1 MDLIQNVP
9 MNDGG
14 KQKNKKLKVSLIVV
28 SVIMIIL
35 IAAAVAVWLMKS
47 QLTKEQLKVS
57 IDGIANVAAAKDTS
71 LFIINDGKV
80 LISIEKIAPYVGY
93 SYYRG
98 GYRQYS
104 EDNTRCY
111 ISDQKEIVDFASG
124 SSKIRKYPLLDEEAE
139 SQSFDI
145 DEDISLRGN
154 YLYISEAGFERA
166 FNSALEYDKANNK
179 ITIATSQ
186 YLASYYQKAYP
197 DYAALTID
205 ENRELGS
212 KILYSN
218 SKALLQNMMVIK
230 DSSSKLYGVARLD
243 DTKNVI
249 ISQRYASVEFIE
261 GINDFIVK
269 TTNNLYGII
278 GSDGITK
285 VKPEYRA
292 ITEIDKDVGLYL
304 VTSTAGKQ
312 GVINQNGK
320 IIIYQDYDQ
329 IGLTQGNYQDT
340 NVTNRYLLF
349 NNCIPVRLDSKWG
362 IIDKNGQTIIPVE
375 YDGIG
380 CNLTNSNAN
389 THGIVMIPDLN
400 ALVIEKDEGISGNT
414 VKKYGIFSS
423 EGNQMTNI
431 VLDSCYVTVLQNV
444 ATYYIQTQNQ
454 TIDFVNYWYTQ
465 TTEASEERNKNT
477 TNTET
482 NNAVQ
487 TVNET
492 VENNN
497 TLEQNNTN
505 GNADVNQV
513 EQMGQVEQQT
523 QQQVE
528 QVQPSVMPQSLE

>member
-14 KQKNKKLKVSLIVV
+14 RQKSKKLKASLILVA
-28 SVIMIIL
+28 VIMVIL
-35 IAAAVAVWLMKS
+35 IVAAVAVWFMKN

-57 IDGIANVAAAKDTS
+57 IDGISNVTAAKDTS
-71 LFIINDGKV
+71 LFLINDGKV
-80 LISIEKIAPYVGY
+80 LVSIEKIAPYVGY

-111 ISDQKEIVDFASG
+111 VSDQKEIVDFASG
-124 SSKIRKYPLLDEEAE
+124 SSKIRKYPLLDDSAE

-145 DEDISLRGN
+145 DEDVSLRGN

-166 FNSALEYDKANNK
+166 FNSVLEYDKANNK
-179 ITIATSQ
+179 ISIATAP

-205 ENRELGS
+205 NNRELGE
-212 KILYSN
+212 KVLYSN

-243 DTKNVI
+243 DTTNVI

-304 VTSTAGKQ
+304 VTSTSNKQ

-329 IGLTQGNYQDT
+329 IGLTQGQYQDT

-349 NNCIPVRLDSKWG
+349 NNCIPVMLNKKWG

-375 YDGIG
+375 YDGVG
-380 CNLTNSNAN
+380 CNISNVNAN

-400 ALVIEKDEGISGNT
+400 ALVIEKDELQGGNT
-414 VKKYGIFSS
+414 IKKYGIFSS
-423 EGNQMTNI
+423 QGNQMTNL
-431 VLDSCYVTVLQNV
+431 VLDQCYVTVLQNV

-465 TTEASEERNKNT
+465 TTEATEEKN
-477 TNTET
+477 NTVANTVET
-482 NNAVQ
+482 ADG
-487 TVNET
+487 NET
-492 VENNN
+492 VENNQVQE
-497 TLEQNNTN
+497 TNTN
-505 GNADVNQV
+505 NAAVQQV
-513 EQMGQVEQQT
+513 QQVQQT
-523 QQQVE
+523 E
-528 QVQPSVMPQSLE
+528 QVQTQSTVMPQSLE